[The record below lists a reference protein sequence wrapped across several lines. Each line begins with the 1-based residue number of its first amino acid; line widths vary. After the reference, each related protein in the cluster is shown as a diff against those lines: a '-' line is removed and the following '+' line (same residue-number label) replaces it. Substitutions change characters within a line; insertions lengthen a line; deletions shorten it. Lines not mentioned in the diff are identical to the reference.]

1 MRNPILKL
9 ISRRSVLFASVAAVA
24 LAAGVAFAGEGHGDD
39 EGHDGEHGHAMAI
52 GSPGKPSDVDRTVE
66 IEAGDIY
73 FNPESLEVKPGKTVR
88 FVIHHKGD
96 LLHEFNIGTPEMH
109 AKHQEEMME
118 MMEHGMLTA
127 TEMKHDMEGMEHGE
141 MAMGHDDP
149 NSVLLE
155 PGETKELIWTFPEGG
170 ELEFACNVP
179 GHYPAGMQGAIEIG
193 K

>member
-1 MRNPILKL
+1 MRNPILKF
-9 ISRRSVLFASVAAVA
+9 ISRRAVLFASMAAA
-24 LAAGVAFAGEGHGDD
+24 TLAAGVAFAGEGHGQDK
-39 EGHDGEHGHAMAI
+39 GHGGEHGRGAAI
-52 GSPGKPSDVDRTVE
+52 GSLGQPSKVDRTVE
-66 IEAGDIY
+66 IEAGEIY
-73 FNPESLEVKPGKTVR
+73 FNPESLQVKRGETVR
-88 FVIHHKGD
+88 FVIHNKGD

-127 TEMKHDMEGMEHGE
+127 TEMRHDMEGMDHGD
-141 MAMGHDDP
+141 MAMAHDDP

-179 GHYPAGMQGAIEIG
+179 GHYPAGMQGAIEIE